1 MACEYLVIGGG
12 SGLLRAAVRRLVANT
27 NDDYEAYVEAM
38 KAVAGDIY
46 RHISALAGI
55 ESIWALG
62 LEAYESAREEA
73 ECHAR
78 EINRR
83 DFSPI
88 RPAGTCYFRR
98 SARAKA
104 RAGLPGKR
112 DRLRGG
118 DEVA

>member
-88 RPAGTCYFRR
+88 RPAGDCFYRR
-98 SARAKA
+98 SGRARA
-104 RAGLPGKR
+104 RAGLPGRDRKR
-112 DRLRGG
+112 DPG
-118 DEVA
+118 EVLA